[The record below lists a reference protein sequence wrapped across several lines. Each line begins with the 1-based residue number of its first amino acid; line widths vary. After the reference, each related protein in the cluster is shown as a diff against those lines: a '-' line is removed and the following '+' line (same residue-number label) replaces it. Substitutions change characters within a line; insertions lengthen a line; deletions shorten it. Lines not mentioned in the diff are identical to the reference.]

1 MNVVGSREAGCIFRV
16 HESTG
21 VWQVSRD
28 EALYGEFH
36 TRGDAVRAACFGARA
51 QDRYGRGSK
60 VLVTPGDRPIPH
72 YEPHFGE

>member
-1 MNVVGSREAGCIFRV
+1 MRSAAARGKGCTFRV
-16 HESTG
+16 HQISD

-28 EALYGEFH
+28 ETLYGKFL

-51 QDRYGRGSK
+51 QDRHSPGSQ
-60 VLVTPGDRPIPH
+60 VLMTPGDQRVPH